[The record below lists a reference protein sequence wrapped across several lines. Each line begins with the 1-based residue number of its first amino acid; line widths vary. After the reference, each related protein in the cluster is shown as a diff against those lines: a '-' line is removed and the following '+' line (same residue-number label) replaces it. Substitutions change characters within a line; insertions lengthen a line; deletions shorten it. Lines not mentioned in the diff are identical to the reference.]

1 MALETTNV
9 SDLDVE
15 STRLVSLSFISAFLS
30 AASRRMCP
38 ACLDRDHP

>member
-15 STRLVSLSFISAFLS
+15 STRLVSLTFISAFPG
-30 AASRRMCP
+30 AASHQMCP
-38 ACLDRDHP
+38 TC